1 MIKNGDIRATI
12 VQRRKRSI
20 NKVLIEEIDLEL
32 DPGERLE
39 LVLQGEEAGG
49 HSR

>member
-1 MIKNGDIRATI
+1 MIKAGNIRTTI
-12 VQRRKRSI
+12 VWRRKRSI
-20 NKVLIEEIDLEL
+20 KKVLIEEIDLEL